1 MLLAL
6 EVLATGER
14 VSAFADEVLSLR
26 NRTDFS
32 AGVPTREFLD
42 WSAAMEEMPI
52 IFLELGDPMPVMVL
66 CDPCGFGNV
75 WFR

>member
-1 MLLAL
+1 MLAL
-6 EVLATGER
+6 EVLATGVR
-14 VSAFADEVLSLR
+14 VSAFTDEVLSLR

-52 IFLELGDPMPVMVL
+52 IFLELGDPMPVVVL
-66 CDPCGFGNV
+66 CDPSGFGNV